1 MNYFFITIAVLLFVA
16 VFSGGG
22 VYLYNRRSNT
32 PALPELPSV
41 PEPELSIQSVHSI
54 IMSEIQNLKELAT
67 LQNNFHSV
75 VSFEESKKVFGHD
88 VPGTTRKF
96 KLNYSGTIICGCDL
110 TKIIIDKDFHNKNHL
125 SITLPTSQVLH
136 IYPNIDTFEVYDVSA
151 GIFTSDIEIE
161 DQNREVAK
169 DLEEVKERKIQDGIL
184 LKSNEN
190 ARKLLRGITTPLG
203 VEAEI
208 KFVDFNE
215 EPLQLNQGE

>member
-1 MNYFFITIAVLLFVA
+1 MVLKVG
-16 VFSGGG
+16 S
-22 VYLYNRRSNT
+22 T
-32 PALPELPSV
+32 PATPVKRFIANAAE
-41 PEPELSIQSVHSI
+41 
-54 IMSEIQNLKELAT
+54 
-67 LQNNFHSV
+67 
-75 VSFEESKKVFGHD
+75 D
-88 VPGTTRKF
+88 
-96 KLNYSGTIICGCDL
+96 TIIDL

-169 DLEEVKERKIQDGIL
+169 DLEEVKEQKIQEGLL

-215 EPLQLNQGE
+215 EPLQLNQGVINSK